1 MGIKFEER
9 VSALVDSELTSF
21 ESRRLINELEKSP
34 ALKERWGRY
43 HLIGDVLRDEM
54 PLEVDQ
60 NFASSV
66 MDRINEEDAD
76 GSSLNKA
83 NAWLKPL
90 AGVAITATVAV
101 VSLLGLKN
109 LTSEGGLTAD
119 QIAKSER
126 AAPTQSVA
134 SSGASGMVQPVSI
147 EKSSIEG
154 SQGKAEILKPV
165 MSDPRM
171 NSYLATHAEFA
182 AGPGILPRVHE
193 PAGCLSCITSGVCI
207 VNSSYLRD

>member
-1 MGIKFEER
+1 MGTKFEER

-21 ESRRLINELEKSP
+21 ESRRLITELEKDS

-54 PLEVDQ
+54 PGEVDPS
-60 NFASSV
+60 FASRV
-66 MDRINEEDAD
+66 MDRINEEVAP
-76 GSSLNKA
+76 GSLSIKE

-109 LTSEGGLTAD
+109 LTSEGGLSPE
-119 QIAKSER
+119 QIATSER
-126 AAPTQSVA
+126 AAPTQPVVA
-134 SSGASGMVQPVSI
+134 DTGANGMVQPVSI
-147 EKSSIEG
+147 EKSSIGG

-182 AGPGILPRVHE
+182 AGPGILPRVRVIGFE
-193 PAGCLSCITSGVCI
+193 AV
-207 VNSSYLRD
+207 DQ

>member
-1 MGIKFEER
+1 MGTKFEER

-21 ESRRLINELEKSP
+21 ESRRLITELEKDS

-54 PLEVDQ
+54 PREVDPS
-60 NFASSV
+60 FASRV
-66 MDRINEEDAD
+66 MDRINEEVAP
-76 GSSLNKA
+76 GSLSIKE

-109 LTSEGGLTAD
+109 LTSEGGISPE

-126 AAPTQSVA
+126 AAAPTQPVVA
-134 SSGASGMVQPVSI
+134 ATGANGMVQPVSI

-165 MSDPRM
+165 MSAPRM

-182 AGPGILPRVHE
+182 AGPGILPRVRVIGFE
-193 PAGCLSCITSGVCI
+193 AVEQ
-207 VNSSYLRD
+207 

>member
-1 MGIKFEER
+1 MDGSEMGTKFEER

-21 ESRRLINELEKSP
+21 ESRRLITELEKDA

-54 PLEVDQ
+54 PREVDLS
-60 NFASSV
+60 FASKV
-66 MDRINEEDAD
+66 MDRINEEVAP
-76 GSSLNKA
+76 GSLSIKE

-109 LTSEGGLTAD
+109 LTSEGGLSPE
-119 QIAKSER
+119 QIAASER
-126 AAPTQSVA
+126 AAPTQPVVA
-134 SSGASGMVQPVSI
+134 DTGANGMVQPVSI
-147 EKSSIEG
+147 EKSNIEG

-182 AGPGILPRVHE
+182 AGPGILPRVRVIGFE
-193 PAGCLSCITSGVCI
+193 AVEQ
-207 VNSSYLRD
+207 

>member
-1 MGIKFEER
+1 MDGSEMGTKFEER

-21 ESRRLINELEKSP
+21 ESRRLITELEKGS
-34 ALKERWGRY
+34 ALRERWGRY

-66 MDRINEEDAD
+66 MDRINEEVAP
-76 GSSLNKA
+76 GSLSIKA

-109 LTSEGGLTAD
+109 LTSEGGLSPE

-126 AAPTQSVA
+126 AAPTQPVVA
-134 SSGASGMVQPVSI
+134 ATGANGMVQPVSI
-147 EKSSIEG
+147 EKSNIEG
-154 SQGKAEILKPV
+154 SQGKVEILKPV

-182 AGPGILPRVHE
+182 AGPGIMPRVRVIGFE
-193 PAGCLSCITSGVCI
+193 AVEQ
-207 VNSSYLRD
+207 